1 MDLYTQIIAAYPEL
15 EITENDDKFGKNG
28 IIKLQDDGDGI
39 PYIASWNYEKSIPQ
53 GLKLGK

>member
-15 EITENDDKFGKNG
+15 EISDTNDKFGKSEV
-28 IIKLQDDGDGI
+28 IKLQDDGDGVQ
-39 PYIASWNYEKSIPQ
+39 YIASWNYEKPIPK